1 MNSPI
6 ITLQK
11 IAYWEADKSGSSG
24 LRNTQQP
31 LGLERNVDHATF
43 ADSGFGDHR
52 LMLASWC
59 FAGVDHPSLGKL

>member
-6 ITLQK
+6 TTLK
-11 IAYWEADKSGSSG
+11 KLRTGRADRSGFPG